1 MVIGMRGVED
11 YLQQIKRLEEG
22 GHRCTA
28 TVIAKNLGISLPSA
42 SEMLKRLAEEGYL
55 ERDKDGSIHLTA
67 YGRPLA
73 HMVLRRHRLVERL
86 LTDILGMPWHEVH
99 WEADRIEHAISSRVE
114 EHLAAALG
122 FPEYCPHGHPICPV
136 DRRELRPLEALGPGE
151 RAAVAQISEISQ
163 ELLAYLDQI
172 GIRPGTVLTMVE
184 AAPFEGPLTFEGE
197 GGLVTVGRE
206 VAAHVRVCEP
216 SQAAWINRRA
226 MPIPTPRLAL
236 DGLQELLDQ

>member
-1 MVIGMRGVED
+1 MRGVED

-22 GHRCTA
+22 GRRCTA
-28 TVIAKNLGISLPSA
+28 TVLAQALGVSLPSA

-55 ERDKDGSIHLTA
+55 ERDKGGAIHLTA
-67 YGRPLA
+67 HGRPLA

-86 LTDILGMPWHEVH
+86 LTDVLGMPWHEVH
-99 WEADRIEHAISSRVE
+99 READRIEHAISSRVE

-122 FPEYCPHGHPICPV
+122 YPEYCPHGHPICPV
-136 DRRELRPLEALGPGE
+136 DRRDLRPLEALQAGE
-151 RAAVAQISEISQ
+151 RAAVGQISEMSQ

-206 VAAHVRVCEP
+206 VAANVRVCDP
-216 SQAAWINRRA
+216 DQAEWINNRA
-226 MPIPTPRLAL
+226 TGIAGRLSTPDPAL
-236 DGLQELLDQ
+236 PV

>member
-1 MVIGMRGVED
+1 VRGVED

-22 GHRCTA
+22 GQRCTA
-28 TVIAKNLGISLPSA
+28 TVLAQNLGVSLPSA

-55 ERDKDGSIHLTA
+55 EREKDGAIHLTA

-99 WEADRIEHAISSRVE
+99 REAHRLEHAISSRVE

-136 DRRELRPLEALGPGE
+136 DRRELRPLGALQSGE
-151 RAAVAQISEISQ
+151 QAAVAQISEISE

-197 GGLVTVGRE
+197 GGLMTVGRE
-206 VAAHVRVCEP
+206 VAAHVRICDPTE
-216 SQAAWINRRA
+216 AGWINRRA
-226 MPIPTPRLAL
+226 TGIAGRLGAVDPAPQATL
-236 DGLQELLDQ
+236 PS